1 MTVKQRVIAL
11 SAVSAV
17 GLAGLGVAA
26 GVALADSGSA
36 STPTAKPSAAPSS
49 SASAPVKS
57 HGKAHGKGGHR
68 MKDGMPGAKN
78 LLHGEFVTGS
88 PTGTAGGYRTI
99 DTQRGTVAAV
109 SATSITLR
117 SADGFTA
124 TYAVTSAAQVRI
136 DGEAATVSAVKVGG
150 PAMVVAEKAGGK
162 LTVKTIVVGTAKGH
176 APAKSGSAAGS
187 PTPAN

>member
-36 STPTAKPSAAPSS
+36 STPTAGPSAAPSS
-49 SASAPVKS
+49 SASAPVK
-57 HGKAHGKGGHR
+57 AHGKGGHR
-68 MKDGMPGAKN
+68 MRDGMPGAKN

-88 PTGTAGGYRTI
+88 TTGTAGGYRTI
-99 DTQRGTVAAV
+99 DAQRGTVAAV

-162 LTVKTIVVGTAKGH
+162 LTVKTIVVGAAKGH
-176 APAKSGSAAGS
+176 ASAKSGSAAGS